1 MQCDPIGIIHS
12 SFKDMR
18 QVPRQSSLVP
28 NMTAYIELT
37 GPVRDALIGLE
48 EYSHIW
54 ILGDFH
60 QSLNK
65 HPMVQPP
72 RLNGGWKGVYATRA
86 PNRGNAISLSVAEI
100 DRIAYPRIY
109 IKGVDLLDGTPVLD
123 IKPYIPMY
131 DAHPEAK
138 VPDWIEGYKPLGPFT
153 FKDAAIEK
161 ICTVR
166 PEIIECIQTDLRSKK
181 LRRTQRLS
189 QEPLPMVFHTK
200 DLEVDYT
207 IDPDMSVTIDRIE
220 KRSAKNES

>member
-1 MQCDPIGIIHS
+1 MHCEPIGIIHS

-18 QVPRQSSLVP
+18 QIPRQSSLVP

-37 GPVRDALIGLE
+37 GPARDALIGLD

-65 HPMVQPP
+65 HAMVQPP

-86 PNRGNAISLSVAEI
+86 PNRANAISLSVAEI
-100 DRIAYPRIY
+100 ERIAYPRIY

-131 DAHPEAK
+131 DAHPEAR
-138 VPDWIEGYKPLGPFT
+138 VPEWIQEYTPLGPFA

-166 PEIIECIQTDLRSKK
+166 PEIVQCIQTDLRSKK
-181 LRRTQRLS
+181 LRREQRLS
-189 QEPLPMVFHTK
+189 EAPLPMVFHTK
-200 DLEVDYT
+200 DLEIDYT
-207 IDPDMSVTIDRIE
+207 IMPDKSVTIDRIE
-220 KRSAKNES
+220 KRNKA